1 MYYSTFPWPLVM
13 CVLLSCIIK
22 FFFDLG
28 CSIKMSQKLKIHTN
42 YLQSSLILLL
52 LKMIFGF
59 VVVVV
64 HLVVIFVVNK
74 AKFSILFS
82 SLYLI

>member
-1 MYYSTFPWPLVM
+1 MYYYSTFPWPLVM

-22 FFFDLG
+22 FFDLG
-28 CSIKMSQKLKIHTN
+28 CSIKMAQKLKIHTN
-42 YLQSSLILLL
+42 YLQSLILLL

-59 VVVVV
+59 VVVV